1 MLGYGKG
8 VYYYSLRG
16 VMPHDDANDGL
27 VSKKHGDVSER
38 RVYPK
43 KT

>member
-1 MLGYGKG
+1 MTYSILGYKIHGCWGYGKG

-27 VSKKHGDVSER
+27 VSKKHG
-38 RVYPK
+38 
-43 KT
+43 